1 MTDATRL
8 AGKVAIVTGGASGIG
23 RATTLRMLAEGA
35 RVVAVDQNAEGL
47 AETAQLSGCGQDTLR
62 TLTADVSKAEDCKR
76 IVGEAVSAFGGL
88 NILANMHGISDFSD
102 TNILA
107 VSEEVF
113 TRTWEVNT
121 KALFLLCK
129 EAIPEMQKAGASSI
143 VNMSSGAA
151 LGGSGGTAYTASKGG
166 VNALTRAV
174 AYQFAKDNIRCNAVC
189 PGPIDTP
196 MMHRSFEKLGMT
208 NLPIAPG
215 RIPRIGQPE
224 EVAALVA
231 FLASDESAFTT
242 AATYTI
248 DGGSTGH

>member
-1 MTDATRL
+1 MPEQRL
-8 AGKVAIVTGGASGIG
+8 RGKTAIVTGGASGIG
-23 RATTLRMLAEGA
+23 RATAIRLASEGA
-35 RVVAVDQNAEGL
+35 SVLAVDLNSDGL
-47 AETAQLSGCGQDTLR
+47 AATESTIREGGGTVK
-62 TLTADVSKAEDCKR
+62 TVTGDVSKAEDCKR
-76 IVGEAVSAFGGL
+76 IVKDAVAAFGGV
-88 NILANMHGISDFSD
+88 NILANTHGISDFTD
-102 TNILA
+102 TKILSL
-107 VSEEVF
+107 SEEVF

-121 KALFLLCK
+121 KAIFLLCK
-129 EAIPEMQKAGASSI
+129 EALPEMQKAGSGSI

-151 LGGSGGTAYTASKGG
+151 LGGGGGTAYTASKGAL
-166 VNALTRAV
+166 NALTRAI
-174 AYQFAKDNIRCNAVC
+174 ANQHAADNIRCNVIC

-231 FLASDESAFTT
+231 FLASDEAAFIT

-248 DGGSTGH
+248 DGGASGH

>member
-1 MTDATRL
+1 MPEGRL
-8 AGKVAIVTGGASGIG
+8 SGKAAIVTGGASGIG
-23 RATTLRMLAEGA
+23 RATAIRLAAEGA
-35 RVVAVDQNAEGL
+35 RVLAVDVNGEGL
-47 AETAQLSGCGQDTLR
+47 AETAKLSSAGLKTLVG
-62 TLTADVSKAEDCKR
+62 DVSKAGDCKR
-76 IVGEAVSAFGGL
+76 IVDTAIGSFQTLHIV
-88 NILANMHGISDFSD
+88 ANMHGISDSTD
-102 TNILA
+102 TKILT

-129 EAIPEMQKAGASSI
+129 AAIPSLQAAGGGSI
-143 VNMSSGAA
+143 INMSSGAA
-151 LGGSGGTAYTASKGG
+151 LGGAGGVAYTASKGG
-166 VNALTRAV
+166 VNALTRAI
-174 AYQFAKDNIRCNAVC
+174 AYQHAADNIRCNCVC

-196 MMHRSFEKLGMT
+196 MMHRSFAKLGMT

-231 FLASDESAFTT
+231 FLASDDAAFIT

-248 DGGSTGH
+248 DGGATGH

>member
-1 MTDATRL
+1 MAEGRL
-8 AGKVAIVTGGASGIG
+8 SGKVAIVTGAASGIG
-23 RATTLRMLAEGA
+23 KATAIRLAAEGA
-35 RVVAVDQNAEGL
+35 KVVAVDVNARGL
-47 AETAQLSGCGQDTLR
+47 EDTTKSIATQGGTVKAVEADISKQAECAR
-62 TLTADVSKAEDCKR
+62 VVR
-76 IVGEAVSAFGGL
+76 EAVSGFGGV
-88 NILANMHGISDFSD
+88 NILANMHGISDFTD
-102 TNILA
+102 TKLLT

-121 KALFLLCK
+121 KAIFLLCK
-129 EAIPEMQKAGASSI
+129 EAIPEMQKAGAGSI

-151 LGGSGGTAYTASKGG
+151 LGGGGGTAYTASKGAL
-166 VNALTRAV
+166 NALTRAI
-174 AYQFAKDNIRCNAVC
+174 AHQHAAENIRCNVVC

-231 FLASDESAFTT
+231 FLASDEAAFITS
-242 AATYTI
+242 ATYTI
-248 DGGSTGH
+248 DGGATGH